1 MAFVELLGDINKE
14 HRQCTAVGRNPI
26 INAFILSI
34 AWHITNNSIK
44 KKKLLKL
51 FKKKSRLFF
60 LIIIIY
66 SSLIIKVR
74 FVN

>member
-51 FKKKSRLFF
+51 FKKKEPAFF
-60 LIIIIY
+60 SNYYHLLVSDSKGKI
-66 SSLIIKVR
+66 R
-74 FVN
+74 

>member
-44 KKKLLKL
+44 KKKVAQAFLKKRAGFFSNYYHLLVSDNKG
-51 FKKKSRLFF
+51 KIR
-60 LIIIIY
+60 
-66 SSLIIKVR
+66 
-74 FVN
+74 